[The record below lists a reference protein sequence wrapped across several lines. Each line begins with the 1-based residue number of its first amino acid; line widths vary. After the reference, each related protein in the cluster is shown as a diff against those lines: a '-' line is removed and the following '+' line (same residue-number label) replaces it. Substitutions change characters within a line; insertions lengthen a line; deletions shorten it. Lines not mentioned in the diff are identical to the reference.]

1 MDRDTSRFQHR
12 PRWGFNWQ
20 PPGVRVGGK
29 NGGSMLATTTIA
41 DRGRQVRALLRL
53 VATVATVA
61 GGAILAAGRQVG
73 DRPFSGSP
81 EHPAISYAG
90 TPANDA
96 AGKLNLKLTSGAI
109 RLSHDSSS
117 GYLQSVL
124 TALSIPVDSQVMVF
138 SKTGLQG
145 ALTSPANPRAL
156 FFNDSVVLGYVRG
169 APLLELIAQDA
180 RQGAI
185 FYTLDQTS
193 QSAPVFRRRDTCL
206 TCHLSRNSMDV
217 PGMLV
222 RSQFT
227 SPTGASLRQLGQ
239 FLIDHR
245 SPFDQRWGGYYVTG
259 THGAMHHMGNATVNR
274 DGTPASTATTLN
286 VTSLDGRLDKAA
298 YPSPFSDIVSL
309 MVFDHQ
315 MHMMNL
321 LTRVG
326 WEARVAIHDNQL
338 DMTRGPVHEVVG
350 ELVDYLLFV
359 DEAPLT
365 GAVQGVSGFATR
377 FSAQGPQDQKGR
389 SLYQLDLKRR
399 LLRYPC
405 SYMIYTDA
413 FDSLPP
419 PVLAAIY
426 QRMWQILSGQDRG
439 TRYSRLSSTDRRAI
453 VEILRVTKAGL
464 PPHFQNVSR

>member
-1 MDRDTSRFQHR
+1 MSGIR
-12 PRWGFNWQ
+12 
-20 PPGVRVGGK
+20 
-29 NGGSMLATTTIA
+29 
-41 DRGRQVRALLRL
+41 RGDVRAVLRL
-53 VATVATVA
+53 VVAVVMVL
-61 GGAILAAGRQVG
+61 GGALLGAGPQAV

-90 TPANDA
+90 TPTNDA
-96 AGKLNLKLTSGAI
+96 VARLNLELTSAST
-109 RLSHDSSS
+109 RLLHDTST
-117 GYLQSVL
+117 GYLQSAL
-124 TALSIPVDSQVMVF
+124 QALSVPVDSQVLVF

-145 ALTSPANPRAL
+145 ALTSPSNPRAL
-156 FFNDSVVLGYVRG
+156 FYNDSVVLGYVRG
-169 APLLELIAQDA
+169 APLLELIAHDA

-185 FYTLDQTS
+185 FYTLDQTA
-193 QSAPVFRRRDTCL
+193 QGAPVFKRRDSCL

-227 SPTGASLRQLGQ
+227 SPGGASLRQLGQ

-259 THGAMHHMGNATVNR
+259 THGAMRHMGNAMVTS

-286 VTSLDGRLDKAA
+286 VISLEGRLDTAA
-298 YPSPFSDIVSL
+298 YPSPFSDIASL

-315 MHMMNL
+315 MHMINL

-326 WEARVAIHDNQL
+326 WEARVAIHDNEL
-338 DMTRGPVHEVVG
+338 EVTRGPVHDAVA

-359 DEAPLT
+359 DEAPLA
-365 GAVQGVSGFATR
+365 GAVEGVSGFAAR
-377 FSAQGPQDQKGR
+377 FGAQGPHDQKGR
-389 SLYQLDLKRR
+389 SLHQLDLKHR

-405 SYMIYTDA
+405 SYMVYTDA

-419 PVLAAIY
+419 PVVAAIY
-426 QRMWQILSGQDRG
+426 QRMWQILSGQDGGR
-439 TRYSRLSSTDRRAI
+439 RYARLSSSDRRAI
-453 VEILRVTKAGL
+453 VEILRSTKAGL
-464 PPHFQNVSR
+464 PPYFQSVSR

>member
-1 MDRDTSRFQHR
+1 MRFISDTA
-12 PRWGFNWQ
+12 P
-20 PPGVRVGGK
+20 
-29 NGGSMLATTTIA
+29 IA
-41 DRGRQVRALLRL
+41 DRDRDVRTVLGV
-53 VATVATVA
+53 VATVVTLA
-61 GGAILAAGRQVG
+61 GGAILAAGPQLG
-73 DRPFSGSP
+73 DHPFSGSP
-81 EHPAISYAG
+81 EHPAISYA
-90 TPANDA
+90 TMPTNEAV
-96 AGKLNLKLTSGAI
+96 GKLNLKLRSAAT
-109 RLSHDSSS
+109 RLSHDRSS
-117 GYLQSVL
+117 GYLQAVL
-124 TALSIPVDSQVMVF
+124 EALSVPVDSQVMVF

-145 ALTSPANPRAL
+145 RLTSPSNPRAL

-169 APLLELIAQDA
+169 APVLELIAHDA

-185 FYTLDQTS
+185 FYTLDQTA
-193 QSAPVFRRRDTCL
+193 QGAPVFTRSDSCL

-227 SPTGASLRQLGQ
+227 SPSGASLRQLGQ

-245 SPFDQRWGGYYVTG
+245 SPLDQRWGGYYVTG
-259 THGAMHHMGNATVNR
+259 THGSMRHMGNAMVSN

-286 VTSLDGRLDKAA
+286 VTSVEGRLDTAG

-326 WEARVAIHDNQL
+326 WEARVAIHDSQV
-338 DMTRGPVHEVVG
+338 DVSRGPVHDAVA

-359 DEAPLT
+359 DEAPLADT
-365 GAVQGVSGFATR
+365 VQGVSGFAAR
-377 FSAQGPQDQKGR
+377 FSALGPHDRKGR
-389 SLYQLDLKRR
+389 SLHQLDLKRR

-413 FDSLPP
+413 FDSLP
-419 PVLAAIY
+419 AEASSAIY

-439 TRYSRLSSTDRRAI
+439 TRYSRLSLSDRREI
-453 VEILRVTKAGL
+453 VEILRNTKAGL
-464 PPHFQNVSR
+464 PSYFQSVSR